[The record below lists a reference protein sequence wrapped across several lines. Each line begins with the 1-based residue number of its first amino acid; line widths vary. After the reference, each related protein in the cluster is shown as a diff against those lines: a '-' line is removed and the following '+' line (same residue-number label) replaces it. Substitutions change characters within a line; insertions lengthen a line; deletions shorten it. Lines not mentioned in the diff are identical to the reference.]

1 MKALA
6 IAGMLVA
13 FGAQAED
20 APAPCAAVGLAPDA
34 VARLARGSQC
44 RLDPT
49 AVTCRPGLTLAADQH
64 GPRDLCLARDGRPV
78 DRPHCLAARARLYQQ
93 IISSRQVRV
102 VESRDGSA
110 RPRLVE
116 IPHVEAARAEILV
129 DREPLIRSGR
139 DACVFARLP
148 RVVQQAPKTKGPERR
163 RRGTTATPLASQ

>member
-78 DRPHCLAARARLYQQ
+78 DRPHCLAARARLEAKHSATLWSHAHARLCKRRFE
-93 IISSRQVRV
+93 ISEHIVATKEPHLLAGLGPCQRLR
-102 VESRDGSA
+102 RFL
-110 RPRLVE
+110 RPRD
-116 IPHVEAARAEILV
+116 IRFAAL
-129 DREPLIRSGR
+129 
-139 DACVFARLP
+139 
-148 RVVQQAPKTKGPERR
+148 
-163 RRGTTATPLASQ
+163 